1 MVFASE
7 IISITH
13 LASKY
18 LWTIIIKNL
27 KEKKTRASFLIKKNL
42 RLKVLRKQHR
52 LKMIMK
58 LQSFRRSFA
67 WREKNSVKVIWIY
80 LTMLIDLLQ
89 YLRANL
95 LFNYREKNKELLLA
109 SSPVDIDFELFIV
122 ACGLNLMRGMLNT
135 KYKTTIQ

>member
-1 MVFASE
+1 
-7 IISITH
+7 
-13 LASKY
+13 
-18 LWTIIIKNL
+18 
-27 KEKKTRASFLIKKNL
+27 
-42 RLKVLRKQHR
+42 
-52 LKMIMK
+52 
-58 LQSFRRSFA
+58 
-67 WREKNSVKVIWIY
+67 
-80 LTMLIDLLQ
+80 MLIDLLQ